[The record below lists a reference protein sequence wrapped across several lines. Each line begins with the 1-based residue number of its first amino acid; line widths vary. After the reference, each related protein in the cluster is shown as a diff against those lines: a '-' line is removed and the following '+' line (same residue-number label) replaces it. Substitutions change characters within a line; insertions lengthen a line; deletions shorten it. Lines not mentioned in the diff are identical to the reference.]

1 MAISIPDII
10 LAIILTILLVI
21 DIIMNIKLYK
31 TGKLFNPAYSTM
43 DYLQGIVGLMLI
55 IAIASKSISHQPF
68 EISDIPIGI
77 SSIIFVAIAIART
90 VHTAKHQNDAE
101 LPVDKMK

>member
-1 MAISIPDII
+1 MAISIHDII
-10 LAIILTILLVI
+10 LAIILTVLLVI

-31 TGKLFNPAYSTM
+31 AGKLFNPEYSTM

-55 IAIASKSISHQPF
+55 TAIASKSITHRPF

-77 SSIIFVAIAIART
+77 SSVIFVVIAIART
-90 VHTAKHQNDAE
+90 VHTAKHPNDAE
-101 LPVDKMK
+101 SPVNKMK